1 MLTPPP
7 PPPDVDC
14 GVEGLLDSVV
24 LALVALFEAL
34 ELAAAGPAGPGVDG
48 GVLAGTWCCWCSFWR
63 MVDEIDSL
71 IEAADETRSVVLASL
86 PV

>member
-34 ELAAAGPAGPGVDG
+34 ELAAAGVDG
-48 GVLAGTWCCWCSFWR
+48 GVLAGTWCCWCCWCSFWR